1 MISIHNFLNK
11 YINSTVHSRT
21 LYVCVYISKQNL
33 VEAAPN
39 RFSRGWW
46 LCLYRLGK
54 QKSFWL
60 GEKSSL
66 AATKLLASLHLHI
79 NMIFQI
85 VSPTKFYYFFFG
97 VMQCNLDQSHPKI
110 WIDILS
116 NQTLNAYYTTPSS
129 RVALSAWRLHCIR
142 ALFSLENDDTHAR
155 KPMSSSSGLRSSER
169 AGGLSLS
176 RGYCIILVLG
186 HGAFSIG
193 WCFKHSSEGKKAV
206 RSPDKLSIHLK
217 SSLPPL
223 P

>member
-1 MISIHNFLNK
+1 
-11 YINSTVHSRT
+11 
-21 LYVCVYISKQNL
+21 
-33 VEAAPN
+33 
-39 RFSRGWW
+39 
-46 LCLYRLGK
+46 
-54 QKSFWL
+54 
-60 GEKSSL
+60 
-66 AATKLLASLHLHI
+66 
-79 NMIFQI
+79 
-85 VSPTKFYYFFFG
+85 
-97 VMQCNLDQSHPKI
+97 MQCNLDQSHPKI

-206 RSPDKLSIHLK
+206 RSPDKLYIWNLLYPHCLRLHHHTRRTDIIIIIIPSLKDDEDYSFFREINLLMRLVFCWISSRQPRKSFNLHYEFSSHLYFVV
-217 SSLPPL
+217 SLL
-223 P
+223 TYLYTVFLFSCLTRQTEDG